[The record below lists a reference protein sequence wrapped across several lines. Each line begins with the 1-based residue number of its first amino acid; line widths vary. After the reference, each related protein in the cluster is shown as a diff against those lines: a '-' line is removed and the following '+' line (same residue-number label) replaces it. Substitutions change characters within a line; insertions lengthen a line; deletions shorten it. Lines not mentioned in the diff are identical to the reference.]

1 MRKILVVAFAHVLAL
16 AFLVVGSVP
25 ARAFGSEVLG
35 CTVSNSTTGWTANSC
50 TGNTDVPAPVVHF
63 SPQNL
68 SGSYSM
74 SWTLT
79 MGTTTTTTTTAITA
93 NCSSTVTTNCINGG
107 CTATSTTCDVKA
119 QGGRNNRTYTASLRL
134 TQSGLS
140 RTIQAQA
147 LLYGDTS
154 CVPTC

>member
-50 TGNTDVPAPVVHF
+50 TGDTDVPAPVIHF

-79 MGTTTTTTTTAITA
+79 GGTTTTGAITA

-107 CTATSTTCDVKA
+107 CTATSTTCDVKG
-119 QGGRNNRTYTASLRL
+119 QGGRSNRTYTASLRL

-147 LLYGDTS
+147 LLYGS
-154 CVPTC
+154 PCCP